1 MLLAPVGRSEFLR
14 DQRFDTCAHQ
24 TGDCGKRCFQDLRVF
39 RVEDGKVYRLA
50 STTETFENQPS
61 WGGRGGRPAS
71 MSSGFELP
79 MATSAVPA
87 ALAPPRDADW
97 HRAARLAVLLSW
109 ASLFYMAVEGG
120 VGVWQGVAA
129 GSIALVGWGLASF
142 IEGIASAIIVWRFT
156 GDRRLSDTAETR
168 AQKLVAIQFF
178 ILAPYVLVESAKTL
192 IEGGHPDVTVIGM
205 VLTGTSVVLMPALG
219 KAKHRLGERLGSSA
233 TAGEGTQNVLCGVQ
247 AAAVLVGLAANAAV
261 GAWWLDP
268 LIGLFIAFVAVREG
282 LEAWR
287 GETCADCSSPLALLA
302 SDEAGDS
309 PAAAR
314 SSCRHTAPDRL
325 EP

>member
-1 MLLAPVGRSEFLR
+1 
-14 DQRFDTCAHQ
+14 
-24 TGDCGKRCFQDLRVF
+24 
-39 RVEDGKVYRLA
+39 
-50 STTETFENQPS
+50 
-61 WGGRGGRPAS
+61 
-71 MSSGFELP
+71 MSSGTGFELP
-79 MATSAVPA
+79 MATAPLRA
-87 ALAPPRDADW
+87 APVRDADW

-120 VGVWQGVAA
+120 VGVWQGVTA

-156 GDRRLSDTAETR
+156 GDRRLSDTAEER

-178 ILAPYVLVESAKTL
+178 ILAPYVLVESARTL
-192 IEGGHPDVTVIGM
+192 IGGGHPDVTVIGM
-205 VLTGTSVVLMPALG
+205 VLTGTSVVLMPLLG
-219 KAKHRLGERLGSSA
+219 KAKHRLAERLGSTA

-268 LIGLFIAFVAVREG
+268 LIGFFIAFVAVREG

-287 GETCADCSSPLALLA
+287 GETCADCSSPLALVADDGTGA
-302 SDEAGDS
+302 SCC
-309 PAAAR
+309 AAD
-314 SSCRHTAPDRL
+314 PPL
-325 EP
+325 GGLP